1 MDRRQVLAT
10 YDEAYARSYEEKFI
24 LNKHYRSKSEFEI
37 TVLKRLLGD
46 GGPWLDV
53 ACGTGYF
60 LSRFPGVPRAGLDIS
75 PAMLAIARKS
85 NPDALLFREGDFTD
99 EFPEWDG
106 AWSVVTCLWYSYG
119 LVESIAAVRAVVS
132 NLARWTADE
141 GVCFVPVFE
150 PANLGRGV
158 KVPYLLR
165 QAGFPPETLVITG
178 VTWSWIEASGK
189 RHDDMVAPQMDYMVG
204 FFSEYFDTVEVVTY
218 PPFKPWRRRRRRA
231 IIARAKKPGLHRP

>member
-10 YDEAYARSYEEKFI
+10 YDEAYARAYEEKFI

-46 GGPWLDV
+46 GSRWLDV

-99 EFPEWDG
+99 EFSEWDG

-165 QAGFPPETLVITG
+165 QAGFPPETLMITG

-204 FFSEYFDTVEVVTY
+204 LFSEYFDTVEVVTY

>member
-1 MDRRQVLAT
+1 MDRRQVLTT
-10 YDEAYARSYEEKFI
+10 YDEAYALGYEEKFI
-24 LNKHYRSKSEFEI
+24 LNEHYRSKSEFEI
-37 TVLKRLLGD
+37 SVLKRLLGN
-46 GGPWLDV
+46 GGRWLDV

-75 PAMLAIARKS
+75 PAMLALARKA

-106 AWSVVTCLWYSYG
+106 AWSVVSSLWYSYG
-119 LVESIAAVRAVVS
+119 LVESIAAVRTVVG
-132 NLARWTADE
+132 NLARWTAVD

-165 QAGFPPETLVITG
+165 EAGFPPETLMITS

-189 RHDDMVAPQMDYMVG
+189 RHDNMVAPQMDYMVG
-204 FFSEYFDTVEVVTY
+204 LFSEFFATVEIVSY
-218 PPFKPWRRRRRRA
+218 PPFKPWQRRRRRA
-231 IIARAKKPGLHRP
+231 IIARAKKPGVHRP

>member
-1 MDRRQVLAT
+1 M
-10 YDEAYARSYEEKFI
+10 
-24 LNKHYRSKSEFEI
+24 
-37 TVLKRLLGD
+37 
-46 GGPWLDV
+46 DV

-75 PAMLAIARKS
+75 PAMLAKAREA
-85 NPDALLFREGDFTD
+85 NPDALFFREGDFKD
-99 EFPEWDG
+99 EFPEWTG
-106 AWSVVTCLWYSYG
+106 EWSVITCLWYSYG
-119 LVESIAAVRAVVS
+119 LVESMDAVRTVVRS
-132 NLARWTADE
+132 LARWTADD

-158 KVPYLLR
+158 KLPYRLR
-165 QAGFPPETLVITG
+165 QAGSPPETLLITG

-204 FFSEYFDTVEVVTY
+204 LFSEYFEAVKVVIY

-231 IIARAKKPGLHRP
+231 IIARGKKPALQSR